1 MKRLAILIL
10 ALPLAGCFET
20 TKGSISGGESK
31 VFEAPEYVVRGVK
44 PYDQNWIDSNIEAG
58 IGGFG
63 WQRPKPR
70 PEWMDA
76 PGTKNAPPP
85 PKNLSFIGRVKAKI
99 SKVKTKLTPKP
110 KVKVVAPIPYI
121 DTTPVFIPPPP
132 PPRDP
137 VDQLLRP

>member
-1 MKRLAILIL
+1 MKRLAILVL
-10 ALPLAGCFET
+10 AFPLAACEWQT
-20 TKGSISGGESK
+20 TKGSIAGGESK

-63 WQRPKPR
+63 WKRPKPR
-70 PEWMDA
+70 PDWMDA

-85 PKNLSFIGRVKAKI
+85 PKKLSFVGRIKAKVNKI
-99 SKVKTKLTPKP
+99 KAKVTRSP
-110 KVKVVAPIPYI
+110 KVVAPIPYI
-121 DTTPVFIPPPP
+121 NVTPTFAPPS

-137 VDQLLRP
+137 VDLLLRP